1 MNNNELK
8 VGDLVEVYSSRFITV
23 GGTPIDISQPMKA
36 VKIGEVGVVLEFF
49 RSFPSSSR
57 AWVPVLFASTG
68 ETLLVRKEYLRQIPT
83 STDEEYPS
91 NATV

>member
-57 AWVPVLFASTG
+57 VPVLFASTG
-68 ETLLVRKEYLRQIPT
+68 ETLLVKKEYLRQIPT